1 MKTPFP
7 YHLYSV
13 RVNANRNNFNKIE
26 KNIAFIGKNII
37 IKTVRKL

>member
-7 YHLYSV
+7 YHLCSV
-13 RVNANRNNFNKIE
+13 RVNANLSNFDKIE

-37 IKTVRKL
+37 IKKVRKL